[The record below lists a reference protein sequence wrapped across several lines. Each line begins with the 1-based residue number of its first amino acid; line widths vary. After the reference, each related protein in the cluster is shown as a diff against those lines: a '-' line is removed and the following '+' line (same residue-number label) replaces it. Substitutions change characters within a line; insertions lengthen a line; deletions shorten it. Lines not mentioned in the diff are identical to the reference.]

1 MGRRG
6 AFPVEEIIDAEA
18 RGHERWRHVWGIRT
32 WVWWALE
39 YVVRRPVRGGEKLNE
54 VVKVI
59 EG

>member
-6 AFPVEEIIDAEA
+6 AFPVEEIIGAEA
-18 RGHERWRHVWGIRT
+18 RGHERRRHIWGMT

-39 YVVRRPVRGGEKLNE
+39 CVIRRPVRGGEKLNE